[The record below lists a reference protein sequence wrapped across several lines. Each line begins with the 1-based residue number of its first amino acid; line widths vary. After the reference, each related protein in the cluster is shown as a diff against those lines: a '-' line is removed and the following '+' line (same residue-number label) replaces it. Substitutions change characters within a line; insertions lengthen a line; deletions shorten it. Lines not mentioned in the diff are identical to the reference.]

1 MPPFLARR
9 EELRGRKCLVF
20 SQAEQGRSR
29 SAECL
34 QIMGSLGP
42 SEGATGKRDAD
53 ITSEKLDSWVGRL
66 SLKESVGN

>member
-1 MPPFLARR
+1 MVGSAW
-9 EELRGRKCLVF
+9 F
-20 SQAEQGRSR
+20 SHRLSRAGSR

-66 SLKESVGN
+66 SLKQSVGN